1 MDAEST
7 GIKEEYDGGFSQVAA
22 TGSWSDVADILGEKK
37 QVLYL
42 WKITVSSR
50 KAIIES

>member
-22 TGSWSDVADILGEKK
+22 TGSWSDVADILGEK